1 MRRSPLNT
9 HCKSDRIELQGPGRR
24 ILTADFDGGHLT
36 TDGGVV
42 ALQQIDQKLQ
52 IMRRFADC
60 FVDARE
66 SGRVEHS
73 VEELLRQR
81 VFGLALGY
89 EDLNDHDQLRLDPLL
104 AMAVGKRDVVGKKR
118 KHTRHQGAA
127 LAAKS
132 TLNRLDFA
140 MGADAAED
148 RYHRIAAD
156 PEAIE
161 RFFTECF
168 LDSFTEAPDQLILDF
183 DATDNPIHGQQEGRF
198 FHGYYGHY
206 CYLPL
211 YVFCGRHVL
220 CAKLRRSNIDAC
232 DGSLEVLQDLVEQ
245 IRDRWPNV
253 DILIRADSG
262 FARDWLMSW
271 CEKNG
276 VDFLFGLARN
286 ARLER
291 ELEST
296 FEALEAERE
305 LSAEPKKSVRR
316 FVELRYQTL
325 NSWDRERRVIGKA
338 ELTPS
343 GRNPRF
349 VVTSLDMNSD
359 SRMVYE
365 DLYCARGE
373 SENRIKE
380 QQLDL
385 FSRRTSGHLMQV
397 NQMRLWF
404 SAIAYL
410 LMNELRDRVLSDT
423 DLADA
428 RCQTIRLKVLKIA
441 AHIRITARRVWISMS
456 SSYPWQ
462 RRYRRILGLIERME
476 PRPT

>member
-1 MRRSPLNT
+1 MDT

-24 ILTADFDGGHLT
+24 ILTADFEGGHLT

-42 ALQQIDQKLQ
+42 ALQQVDQKLQ
-52 IMRRFADC
+52 IMRRLADC
-60 FVDARE
+60 FVDERE
-66 SGRVEHS
+66 PGRVEHS

-89 EDLNDHDQLRLDPLL
+89 EDLNDHNQLRLDPLL
-104 AMAVGKRDVVGKKR
+104 AMAVGKQDVAGKTR
-118 KHTRHQGAA
+118 KHSRHQGAA
-127 LAAKS
+127 LAGKS

-140 MGADAAED
+140 VGAEAAED

-161 RFFTECF
+161 RFFVESF
-168 LDSFTEAPDQLILDF
+168 LDSFTETPDQLILDF

-198 FHGYYGHY
+198 FHGYYDHY

-232 DGSLEVLQDLVEQ
+232 AGSLEVLEDLVGQ
-245 IRDRWPNV
+245 IRERWPNV
-253 DILIRADSG
+253 DILVRADSG

-271 CEKNG
+271 CEEND
-276 VDFLFGLARN
+276 VDFLLGLARN

-291 ELEST
+291 ELASA
-296 FEALEAERE
+296 FEVLEDDR
-305 LSAEPKKSVRR
+305 LSSPEPPKSARR
-316 FVELRYQTL
+316 FVELRYQTRD
-325 NSWDRERRVIGKA
+325 SWSRERRVVGKA
-338 ELTPS
+338 ELTAY

-349 VVTSLDMNSD
+349 VVTSLGSNVGG
-359 SRMVYE
+359 REVYE
-365 DLYCARGE
+365 DIYCARGE

-385 FSRRTSGHLMQV
+385 FSRRTSAHLMRV

-410 LMNELRDRVLSDT
+410 LMNELRNRILAHT

-428 RCQTIRLKVLKIA
+428 RCQTIRLHVLKIA
-441 AHIRITARRVWISMS
+441 AHVRITARRVWISMS

-462 RRYRRILGLIERME
+462 RRYRRILGLIRRME

>member
-1 MRRSPLNT
+1 MNT

-36 TDGGVV
+36 TDAGVV
-42 ALQQIDQKLQ
+42 ALQQIDQKLH
-52 IMRRFADC
+52 ILRRFADC

-66 SGRVEHS
+66 PGRVEHS
-73 VEELLRQR
+73 VEELIRQR

-89 EDLNDHDQLRLDPLL
+89 EDLNDHNQLRLDPLL
-104 AMAVGKRDVVGKKR
+104 AMAVGKQDVMGQER
-118 KHTRHQGAA
+118 KHARHQGAA
-127 LAAKS
+127 LAGKS

-140 MGADAAED
+140 VGAEAAED

-161 RFFTECF
+161 RFFVSSF
-168 LDSFTEAPDQLILDF
+168 LDSFSEVPERLILDF

-211 YVFCGRHVL
+211 YVFSGRHIL
-220 CAKLRRSNIDAC
+220 CAKLRRSNIDASE
-232 DGSLEVLQDLVEQ
+232 GSLDVLKDLVEQ
-245 IRDRWPNV
+245 IRARWPEV
-253 DILIRADSG
+253 EILVRADSA
-262 FARDWLMSW
+262 FARDWLMAW
-271 CEKNG
+271 CEDNA
-276 VDFLFGLARN
+276 VDYLFGLARN

-291 ELEST
+291 ELEAT
-296 FEALEAERE
+296 FEALEVERRQSE
-305 LSAEPKKSVRR
+305 KPETSIRR
-316 FVELRYQTL
+316 YVELRYQTRQTW
-325 NSWDRERRVIGKA
+325 SRERRVIGKA
-338 ELTPS
+338 ELTPY

-349 VVTSLDMNSD
+349 VVTSLGPELE
-359 SRMVYE
+359 SREVYE
-365 DLYCARGE
+365 DFYCARGE

-385 FSRRTSGHLMQV
+385 FSRRTSAHLMRA

-410 LMNELRDRVLSDT
+410 LMNELRERILCSTV
-423 DLADA
+423 LADA
-428 RCQTIRLKVLKIA
+428 RCQTIRLQVLKIA

-462 RRYRRILGLIERME
+462 RRYRRILGLIQDLD
-476 PRPT
+476 PQPA